1 MTDDLGD
8 AVATVRR
15 LRADGLTTAEIIAL
29 VHQPIP
35 RGQLGGDDA
44 VDAVLNAWSAL
55 QRPQRDQGEAPVAFA
70 GQLATHGADEGAE
83 AEYNRLH
90 GVSRTHLVA
99 A

>member
-29 VHQPIP
+29 VRQPVP
-35 RGQLGGDDA
+35 RGQVGGDDA
-44 VDAVLNAWSAL
+44 VDAILNAWSAL
-55 QRPQRDQGEAPVAFA
+55 QRPQRSQGEAPEAF
-70 GQLATHGADEGAE
+70 GDVSATHGATEGAE

-90 GVSRTHLVA
+90 GVSRAHLVA